1 MGRFALALIVAL
13 PLLAAPALAA
23 GPGKR
28 FAHNRGTWTGSAPI
42 EVAGHVDHP
51 RSIAVR
57 VRWRTLQAPEPKP
70 APQPPTTSPD
80 VDAMTGALRAAA
92 TPIPGE
98 GIVVKWRL
106 TCPLGS
112 TRAARRTGS
121 FTAASS
127 PEVDS
132 LPLPR
137 SGLPLCLV
145 LVDAQGPSGAIGKIM
160 LDLYART

>member
-1 MGRFALALIVAL
+1 MARLALALAVAL

-57 VRWRTLQAPEPKP
+57 VRWRTLQDPEPKP

-80 VDAMTGALRAAA
+80 VDATTGALRAAA

-98 GIVVKWRL
+98 GIV
-106 TCPLGS
+106 
-112 TRAARRTGS
+112 
-121 FTAASS
+121 
-127 PEVDS
+127 
-132 LPLPR
+132 
-137 SGLPLCLV
+137 
-145 LVDAQGPSGAIGKIM
+145 
-160 LDLYART
+160 